1 MHPNTL
7 ESLRLATKPSVKI
20 AVLIPCYN
28 EAATIAGVIAGFQA
42 SLPGAD
48 ITVYDNNSTDPTI
61 AAARAAGAAV
71 FSEPLQGKGNVIRR
85 MFRDVEADFYL
96 LVDGDGTYDAA
107 IAPRMVNLALEQ
119 RLDLVNCVRQ
129 STSTAAY
136 RRGHQFGNALLTAM
150 VKLIFGNRVR
160 DMLSGYKLLSRRF
173 VKSFPA
179 LAGGFDIETEITVHA
194 LELSLPIGH
203 IEGAYR
209 ERPPGSVSKLSTYRD
224 GFKIIWLI
232 LVLIKHERPIQ
243 LFCACAALLI
253 AAAILL
259 GAPVVATY
267 FSTGLVPRLP
277 TAVLATGLVLIATL
291 SLATGI
297 ILDTVTRGRREA
309 RMLAY
314 LQHGLPNSKP

>member
-1 MHPNTL
+1 
-7 ESLRLATKPSVKI
+7 
-20 AVLIPCYN
+20 
-28 EAATIAGVIAGFQA
+28 
-42 SLPGAD
+42 
-48 ITVYDNNSTDPTI
+48 
-61 AAARAAGAAV
+61 
-71 FSEPLQGKGNVIRR
+71 
-85 MFRDVEADFYL
+85 
-96 LVDGDGTYDAA
+96 
-107 IAPRMVNLALEQ
+107 
-119 RLDLVNCVRQ
+119 
-129 STSTAAY
+129 
-136 RRGHQFGNALLTAM
+136 
-150 VKLIFGNRVR
+150 
-160 DMLSGYKLLSRRF
+160 MLSGYKLLSRRF

-209 ERPPGSVSKLSTYRD
+209 KRPPGSVSKLSTYRD
-224 GFKIIWLI
+224 GLKIMWLI

-243 LFCACAALLI
+243 LFSACAALLI
-253 AAAILL
+253 AAAIIL

-267 FSTGLVPRLP
+267 FATGLVPRLP

-314 LQHGLPNSKP
+314 LQHGFPATHA

>member
-1 MHPNTL
+1 MPLHAIETNHP
-7 ESLRLATKPSVKI
+7 ATNPAAARPKL

-28 EAATIAGVIAGFQA
+28 EAATIAGVVAGFQDY
-42 SLPGAD
+42 LPGAE
-48 ITVYDNNSTDPTI
+48 IVVYDNNSTDLTI
-61 AAARAAGAAV
+61 TAARGAGAAV
-71 FSEPLQGKGNVIRR
+71 FSENMQGKGNVVRR
-85 MFRDVEADFYL
+85 MFRDVEADFYI
-96 LVDGDGTYDAA
+96 LVDGDGTHDPSL
-107 IAPRMVNLALEQ
+107 APKMLSLALEQ
-119 RLDLVNCVRQ
+119 RLDLVNAVRI
-129 STSTAAY
+129 STAAAAY
-136 RRGHQFGNALLTAM
+136 RRGHQFGNALLTSM

-160 DMLSGYKLLSRRF
+160 DMLSGYKILSRRF

-203 IEGAYR
+203 IEGAYK

-224 GFKIIWLI
+224 GFKIMWLI

-243 LFCACAALLI
+243 LFSACGFLLI

-267 FSTGLVPRLP
+267 LT
-277 TAVLATGLVLIATL
+277 TGLVLIA
-291 SLATGI
+291 SLTFATGM
-297 ILDTVTRGRREA
+297 ILDTVTRGRLEA

-314 LQHGLPNSKP
+314 LQHGFTSTRH